1 MRINNAAREENKWET
16 WMLFSSNSHA
26 VFPLHRLG
34 CCGRV
39 SIHYFLTWPTFIHP
53 FIAPRIFRL
62 PRAVCRVELPWLFLI
77 SLRIAVSRRFLFIFL
92 FLSFFRNEKIKKN
105 NFLARRTVLVPSNP
119 KLWKCVEISKFLS
132 TFLIWFLFCDTTCH
146 DWEGKEFLKYFSII
160 IFA

>member
-1 MRINNAAREENKWET
+1 MARGLVIGRDTLKKKKERKKKSIERCKAVFPSSENVHFAILDRGFWIRRCTLITRPGKRTNEKRGCCS
-16 WMLFSSNSHA
+16 LRNSHV

-77 SLRIAVSRRFLFIFL
+77 SLRMAVSRRFLFIFL
-92 FLSFFRNEKIKKN
+92 FLSFFFLFLNDETNEKTRK
-105 NFLARRTVLVPSNP
+105 
-119 KLWKCVEISKFLS
+119 
-132 TFLIWFLFCDTTCH
+132 
-146 DWEGKEFLKYFSII
+146 
-160 IFA
+160 